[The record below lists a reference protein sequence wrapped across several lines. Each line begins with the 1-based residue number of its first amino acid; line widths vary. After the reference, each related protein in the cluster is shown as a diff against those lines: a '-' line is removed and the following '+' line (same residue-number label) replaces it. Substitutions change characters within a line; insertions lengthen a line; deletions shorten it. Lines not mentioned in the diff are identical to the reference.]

1 MKNNNLSVRMQGIL
15 SLEEWTVADSKEQR
29 DKWFIIYG
37 LRLYCAWSMTP
48 RWPSTREAWESAVD
62 AFNSKNTL
70 SAAAEDG
77 VRQNTTLAAFFHSGS
92 FSCLHNHS
100 RRLDGNSLMFST
112 ATSSDGSSFFR
123 CWMASSLSRDGLYR
137 KFEQLGLGWIVLSTT
152 GWSKLRW
159 ESGSACRR
167 PVNEKSRWC
176 PSVRGIWSLSRSVVH
191 YSLQL
196 CHALQ
201 LLSCV
206 TAVPTS
212 LTSVVSAY
220 EQIADRTCSL
230 KEHEIERAAG
240 RKQQSY
246 RSRIVSTSLWRVL
259 PSKMTAQ
266 WSAAATSSLS
276 KFVSCSRMKGT
287 CCGRCEVSVKQGF
300 LSSSRVLTWSAFA
313 T

>member
-1 MKNNNLSVRMQGIL
+1 MQGIL

-37 LRLYCAWSMTP
+37 LRLYCGWSMTP

-100 RRLDGNSLMFST
+100 RRLDGNSSMFST

-123 CWMASSLSRDGLYR
+123 CWMASSLSRNGLYR

-152 GWSKLRW
+152 GWSQLRW

-176 PSVRGIWSLSRSVVH
+176 PSVRGTWSLSRSVVYCTIH
-191 YSLQL
+191 CSSVMHCSYYLVWRQSQL
-196 CHALQ
+196 HWQACYQ
-201 LLSCV
+201 
-206 TAVPTS
+206 
-212 LTSVVSAY
+212 LTSKLL
-220 EQIADRTCSL
+220 TG
-230 KEHEIERAAG
+230 RALWKNMKLNEPLAG
-240 RKQQSY
+240 
-246 RSRIVSTSLWRVL
+246 STNH
-259 PSKMTAQ
+259 TA
-266 WSAAATSSLS
+266 A
-276 KFVSCSRMKGT
+276 
-287 CCGRCEVSVKQGF
+287 E
-300 LSSSRVLTWSAFA
+300 
-313 T
+313 